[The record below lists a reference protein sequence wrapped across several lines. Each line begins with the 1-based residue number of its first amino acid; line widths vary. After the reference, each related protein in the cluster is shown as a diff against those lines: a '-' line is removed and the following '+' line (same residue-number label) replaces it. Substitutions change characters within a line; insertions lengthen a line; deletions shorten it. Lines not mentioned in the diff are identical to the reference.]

1 MVDREPWGPQTTAPI
16 ASTGQKNVLKSVYE
30 YNLNYVNGQE
40 SFLLQTLQT
49 ERLPWPELLLVSHVR
64 TMISSALTAFS
75 LASEVDRLVSGASL
89 AILHFQTSQ
98 G

>member
-16 ASTGQKNVLKSVYE
+16 ASTGQKNILKSVYK

-49 ERLPWPELLLVSHVR
+49 QRLPWPELLLVSHVR
-64 TMISSALTAFS
+64 TISSALTAFS
-75 LASEVDRLVSGASL
+75 LASEVDRLGSGASL

-98 G
+98 S